1 MKKLICIP
9 FLAMFAVLS
18 ATSVYAQS
26 GVNNNSDW
34 HVPPQVP
41 TIPQAPAVTV
51 VAPVVTPLDLTVT
64 PVAAIGGGAVN
75 LAPTLLAMPVMPP
88 VPTAAAIAAAAPT
101 VAAPTAAQIAA
112 APAGGANAGGAAAGG
127 ANAQVAVVNV
137 QPIPTLPP
145 VPPVPPI
152 PDLQLTL

>member
-1 MKKLICIP
+1 
-9 FLAMFAVLS
+9 MFAVLS
-18 ATSVYAQS
+18 ATHVYAQS

-41 TIPQAPAVTV
+41 TIPQAPAVTI
-51 VAPVVTPLDLTVT
+51 VAPVVTPLELTVT
-64 PVAAIGGGAVN
+64 PVATIGGAVN
-75 LAPTLLAMPVMPP
+75 VAPTLLEMPVMPP

-112 APAGGANAGGAAAGG
+112 APAGGAAAGG

-152 PDLQLTL
+152 PDLQLSL